1 METKIQE
8 SKYGLVVS
16 SRDVAEQL
24 GKRHDN
30 VVRDLENILET
41 SNLSSLIVP
50 SFYKV
55 DGQKREYKEYLLT
68 KDGFTLYMFNIRG
81 YNDFK
86 MAYIQK
92 FNEMEKYIKETQEF
106 HSILISDLEKVPQDD
121 WGIERAVNKLL
132 TIKER
137 EKMIMVLKEQN
148 DKDID
153 QIKEILNFK
162 KSYAWSNFLDFKV
175 RDIQPI
181 TDKEEI
187 ELYVEKELMPKL
199 KGKKLDKFIG
209 EAINHFLD
217 SKEE

>member
-24 GKRHDN
+24 GKLHKN
-30 VVRDLENILET
+30 VVRDLESILT
-41 SNLSSLIVP
+41 GSNLSSLIIP
-50 SFYKV
+50 SNYV
-55 DGQKREYKEYLLT
+55 DKKGEVRKEYLLT

-92 FNEMEKYIKETQEF
+92 FNEMEKYIKETQQF

-153 QIKEILNFK
+153 QVKEILNFK
-162 KSYAWSNFLDFKV
+162 KSYGWDRFYDFKV

-199 KGKKLDKFIG
+199 KGKKLDAFI
-209 EAINHFLD
+209 EQAIEHLAD
-217 SKEE
+217 KK

>member
-30 VVRDLENILET
+30 VIRDLESILET
-41 SNLSSLIVP
+41 SNLSSLIIP

-55 DGQKREYKEYLLT
+55 DGQNRQYKEYLLT

-92 FNEMEKYIKETQEF
+92 FNEMEKYIKETQQF

-148 DKDID
+148 DKDIE
-153 QIKEILNFK
+153 QVKEILNFK
-162 KSYAWSNFLDFKV
+162 KNYGWDRFYDFKV

-199 KGKKLDKFIG
+199 KGKKLDAFI
-209 EAINHFLD
+209 EKAIEHLAD
-217 SKEE
+217 KK

>member
-8 SKYGLVVS
+8 SQYGLVVS
-16 SRDVAEQL
+16 SREIAREL
-24 GKRHDN
+24 GKEHSKVLRTLD
-30 VVRDLENILET
+30 EILT
-41 SNLSSLIVP
+41 KPNMASLIIP
-50 SFYKV
+50 STYK
-55 DGQKREYKEYLLT
+55 DKKGEERKEYLLT

-86 MAYIQK
+86 IAYIQK
-92 FNEMEKYIKETQEF
+92 FNEMEKYIKETQQF

-148 DKDID
+148 DKDIE
-153 QIKEILNFK
+153 QVKEILNFK
-162 KSYAWSNFLDFKV
+162 KNYSWDRFYDFKV

-199 KGKKLDKFIG
+199 KGKKLDTFI
-209 EAINHFLD
+209 EKAIEHLAD
-217 SKEE
+217 KK

>member
-16 SRDVAEQL
+16 SREIAREL
-24 GKRHDN
+24 GKEHSKVLRTLD
-30 VVRDLENILET
+30 EILT
-41 SNLSSLIVP
+41 KPNMASLIIP
-50 SFYKV
+50 SNYV
-55 DGQKREYKEYLLT
+55 DKKGEIRKEYLLT

-148 DKDID
+148 DKDIE
-153 QIKEILNFK
+153 QVKEILNFK
-162 KSYAWSNFLDFKV
+162 KNYSWDRFYDFKV

-199 KGKKLDKFIG
+199 KGKNLDTFI
-209 EAINHFLD
+209 EKAIEHLAD
-217 SKEE
+217 KK